1 MESAERDH
9 TTYTHNIVQILQKHF
24 PETDLKG
31 NVTKPR
37 HPGNSTL
44 IQTSYGTSHAFQTIS
59 NDLLCCIEDCHT
71 DHIKE
76 YLISPSSSELLN
88 LLTLLPDFSA
98 FHACKHDYLE
108 LIYILRG
115 ESDFT
120 IAGKRKRYYSGECC
134 LINQNVLHKIEST
147 RPSCITI
154 HLSIQTAYLN
164 QLNEEGTPARH
175 SSLLQFL
182 FQNMIHNTNI
192 NYLDFY
198 PVMNADSQNSKMM
211 LSYLFYILIKEM
223 LEQHAGYQDIIKG
236 YLKRLFYIL
245 QQPAQYTCQNIDYHQ
260 TKDSDLFE
268 QMLAYI
274 QSHKYKVSRNE
285 LAGALHYNGNY
296 LSDVFQKNTGIT
308 LSAYIRDI
316 CLQEAATL
324 LLNTD
329 LTIAEIVHLIH
340 YENRTVFYRH
350 FRNKYGVTPKEYR
363 NLK

>member
-1 MESAERDH
+1 MKSSERDH
-9 TTYTHNIVQILQKHF
+9 TNYTHNIIQLLQKYF
-24 PETDLKG
+24 PEAGSHD
-31 NVTKPR
+31 NVTKPL
-37 HPGNSTL
+37 HTKNSRL
-44 IQTSYGTSHAFQTIS
+44 MQTSFSTSHAFQTIS
-59 NDLLCCIEDCHT
+59 NDFLCCIEDCQT
-71 DHIKE
+71 DIIKE
-76 YLISPSSSELLN
+76 YLISPSSSELVN
-88 LLTLLPDFSA
+88 LVNLLPDLSA
-98 FHACKHDYLE
+98 LQACKHDYLE
-108 LIYILRG
+108 LIYIVRG
-115 ESDFT
+115 ESDYT

-154 HLSIQTAYLN
+154 HLSIQISFLN

-198 PVMNADSQNSKMM
+198 PVIHADDQNNKMR
-211 LSYLFYILIKEM
+211 LSYLFYSLIKEM
-223 LEQHAGYQDIIKG
+223 LEQHAGYQDILRG

-245 QQPAQYTCQNIDYHQ
+245 QQPAQYTCQNICYHQ
-260 TKDSDLFE
+260 TKGSDLFE

-274 QSHKYKVSRNE
+274 QSHRYKVSRSK
-285 LAGALHYNGNY
+285 LADELHYNGNY
-296 LSDVFQKNTGIT
+296 LSDIFQKNTGIT

-316 CLQEAATL
+316 CLQEAASL

-340 YENRTVFYRH
+340 YENRTVFYKH

-363 NLK
+363 TLK